1 MASSSFPSSPRRPG
15 QGPDASL
22 GTFPDHWRRWRDPL
36 DPRYF
41 RTGDKK
47 STDALYRTKQ
57 TMKAEKLLAKLNEL
71 RHEAEGDE
79 TDIEWLTL
87 HHAFCFISYKMGE
100 FQKYLDEVAKGD
112 E

>member
-1 MASSSFPSSPRRPG
+1 
-15 QGPDASL
+15 
-22 GTFPDHWRRWRDPL
+22 
-36 DPRYF
+36 
-41 RTGDKK
+41 
-47 STDALYRTKQ
+47 
-57 TMKAEKLLAKLNEL
+57 MKAEKLLAKLNEL